1 MIYYCKFEISFYFSI
16 LITKIVRFL
25 TMNRLLSFVALCCFY
40 FGTTQTQSFDIN
52 WSESIKLSTSNS
64 SVELPSFD
72 SKNYSFS
79 QENGITFSAQWEVNG
94 RIDERSAELNS
105 IESIEISKTDL
116 KQLPLATIPN
126 TPVLKVSNAVYRNR
140 SKGHV
145 EISPIYYD
153 NGILKKI
160 IRFSI
165 SYRIN
170 AQNRRTSSRTTSI
183 TNSNLRSGD
192 WYRFAVDTTGVHKLN
207 KNFLNSLG
215 IDTRNINPKNIRIYG
230 HGGKSLPL
238 LNSETVS
245 NDLIENTIQVIGE
258 EDGVFNDS
266 DHILMYAIGPK
277 KYNSDNNSHIN
288 PYSDN
293 SYYYVNISQ
302 GNGARMSTATEP
314 TANANVTYN
323 TFHNYKFVESDT
335 YNIAKMGRR
344 WFGHRFYVENARAF
358 SFDFPNLIASN
369 PITLRVYVAGASES
383 DTSMKLKVNGSEV
396 DNFTFPPIDN
406 DILARQDSFNNFV
419 TTTSETINIE
429 LTYNNN
435 GNPSATAYLDYISIE
450 AECALTSLGT
460 QFEFKHNGTST
471 QFGIGQFEISNAAT
485 ISQVWD
491 ISNPYQIQLYNNTD
505 AESEFSFKTSLGTL
519 KTYQAVGPDFYVP
532 RKTNNSNVPNQDIKG
547 TVFLDAQGEFR
558 DVDYLIITPNYLKA
572 QAERLA
578 QINRTQNNLNVK
590 VYTLESIY
598 QEFSSGMQDIGGIR
612 NFVKYVYDNAS
623 TPSKKLKYLCLFGD
637 ASFDYK
643 DRISNNT
650 NIVPSWYSSESFS
663 LITSFISDDYF
674 GMMDSNEGTM
684 SNNNIL
690 DIAVGRILAENTQ
703 RAKEM
708 VDKVESYYMPETYGS
723 WRNNF
728 LLISDDVDKVSDRI
742 IQSTTEIIAEDVK
755 AAKPFMNVQ
764 KIHADS
770 YVQETS
776 SGGARYPLVNKAI
789 FDALEVGAIVVNY
802 FGHGG
807 EDGLAAERIFDKI
820 NAKELNNP
828 CKLNCF
834 VTVTCEYTK
843 FDNPLRE
850 TAGEYLF
857 WNKKGGAISL
867 ITTTRKIYVSVGTAF
882 NKTLSQYLFSYGSDQ
897 TMSTGEALRRTKIDP
912 AISNQSQRRLVFYIG
927 DPAIKLPIA
936 NPDIRVTKINDED
949 INTSP
954 QVLKAL
960 DSAKIE
966 GTVTDAQGTVLDNYN
981 GVLTATIYDK
991 NIQRSTLAND
1001 GTRDSGNNLILL
1013 DFEAL
1018 GEVIFRGQASVTNGK
1033 YAFDFIVPR
1042 DITVTE
1048 GNGKISLYSKS
1059 NASLSDNRGYNY
1071 DVKIGGVN
1079 LNAPED
1085 NTGPTINLYMNDEN
1099 FVSGGIT
1106 NEEPTLLAN
1115 LYDENGINTA
1125 SGIGHDIT
1133 ALLDG
1138 DETNVY
1144 RLNPY
1149 YVAAIDDYQ
1158 RGSLSYPLRDLSPG
1172 LHTLTLKAWDVYN
1185 NASTQEIQFVVFD
1198 KDVSLKLTNVL
1209 NYPNPFVN
1217 YTEFWFNHNSSDVLD
1232 VSIQIF
1238 TVSGKLIKTIYGQ
1251 TNAGSK
1257 TTSSV
1262 SRDLT
1267 WDGTD
1272 DFGSKIGK
1280 GVYVYKLKVSSSSTG
1295 MQAEKIEKLVI
1306 L

>member
-1 MIYYCKFEISFYFSI
+1 M
-16 LITKIVRFL
+16 TKTLRFF
-25 TMNRLLSFVALCCFY
+25 TMKRLLPFVALFSIY
-40 FGTTQTQSFDIN
+40 FGTAQTQSFDIN
-52 WSESIKLSTSNS
+52 WAGSTTLSTPNS
-64 SVELPSFD
+64 SIELPSFD
-72 SKNYSFS
+72 SKNFNFS
-79 QENGITFSAQWEVNG
+79 HGNGIIFSAQWKVSG
-94 RIDERSAELNS
+94 RIDERSAQLET
-105 IESIEISKTDL
+105 IETIEISKKDL
-116 KQLPLATIPN
+116 KQLPVSSIPN
-126 TPVLKVSNAVYRNR
+126 TPSLKITNAVYRDH
-140 SKGHV
+140 SKGQV
-145 EISPIYYD
+145 EISPIFYE

-160 IRFSI
+160 IRFSV

-170 AQNRRTSSRTTSI
+170 ALSSRASSTTSVVS
-183 TNSNLRSGD
+183 SNLKSGN

-215 IDTRNINPKNIRIYG
+215 VNTSALNPKNIKIYG

-238 LNSETVS
+238 LNSDTVS
-245 NDLIENTIQVIGE
+245 NDLIENTIQVVGE
-258 EDGVFNDS
+258 EDGVFND
-266 DHILMYAIGPK
+266 DDYILMYAIGPK

-288 PYSDN
+288 PYSDK
-293 SYYYVNISQ
+293 SYYYVNISL
-302 GNGARMSTATEP
+302 GNGARMSTATQP
-314 TANANVTYN
+314 SGSADVIYN
-323 TFHNYKFVESDT
+323 SFHNYKFVESDT

-344 WFGHRFYVENARAF
+344 WFGHRFYVENVRAF
-358 SFDFPNLIASN
+358 SFDFPNLITSSPVA
-369 PITLRVYVAGASES
+369 LRVFTAAASES
-383 DTSMKLKVNGSEV
+383 ETSMQLSMNGASV
-396 DNFTFPPIDN
+396 DNLTFIAIDKDN
-406 DILARQDSFNNFV
+406 LARSDSFSGTV
-419 TTTSETINIE
+419 TSGSETINIE
-429 LTYNNN
+429 LSYNNN
-435 GNPSATAYLDYISIE
+435 GNPSARAYLDYISIE

-460 QFEFKHNGTST
+460 QFEFKHNDTST
-471 QFGIGQFEISNAAT
+471 QSGIGQFEISNAAS

-491 ISNPYQIQLYNNTD
+491 ISSPYQIQFYNNTD
-505 AESEFSFKTSLGTL
+505 ADSEFSFKTNLGTL

-532 RKTNNSNVPNQDIKG
+532 RRTNATNVPNQDIKG
-547 TVFLDAQGEFR
+547 TVFLDAQGEFT
-558 DVDYLIITPNYLKA
+558 DIDYLIITPSYLRA

-643 DRISNNT
+643 DRTSNNT
-650 NIVPSWYSSESFS
+650 NIVPSWYSTESFS

-684 SNNNIL
+684 SNNNKL

-708 VDKVESYYMPETYGS
+708 VDKVESYYMPETYGN

-728 LLISDDVDKVSDRI
+728 LLISDDVDQESDRI

-755 AAKPFMNVQ
+755 AEKPFMNVQ

-776 SGGARYPLVNKAI
+776 SGGARYTLVNKAI
-789 FDALEVGAIVVNY
+789 FDALEVGALVVNY

-820 NAKELNNP
+820 NAQELNNP

-867 ITTTRKIYVSVGTAF
+867 ITTTRKIYIFLGTAF
-882 NKTLSQYLFSYGSDQ
+882 NKTLSQYLFSYGSDE
-897 TMSTGEALRRTKIDP
+897 TMSIGEALRRTKNDP
-912 AISNQSQRRLVFYIG
+912 AISGQSQRRLVFNIG

-949 INTSP
+949 INSTT

-960 DSAKIE
+960 GPAKIE
-966 GTVTDAQGTVLDNYN
+966 GTVTDAQGTILSNYN

-991 NIQRSTLAND
+991 DIQRSTLAND
-1001 GTRDSGNNLILL
+1001 GTRDAAGNLILL
-1013 DFEAL
+1013 NFNAL
-1018 GEVIFRGQASVTNGK
+1018 GEVIFRGQATVTNGQF
-1033 YAFDFIVPR
+1033 AFEFIVPR

-1059 NASLSDNRGYNY
+1059 EAPLSDNRGYNF
-1071 DVKIGGVN
+1071 DIKIGGVN

-1085 NTGPTINLYMNDEN
+1085 NTGPNINLYMNDEN

-1133 ALLDG
+1133 AILDG

-1144 RLNPY
+1144 KLNDY

-1185 NASTQEIQFVVFD
+1185 NASSQDIQFVVFD
-1198 KDVSLKLTNVL
+1198 KDVSLELTNVL

-1217 YTEFWFNHNSSDVLD
+1217 YTEFWFNHNSSDILD

-1238 TVSGKLIKTIYGQ
+1238 TVSGKLIKTINGQ

-1262 SRDLT
+1262 SRDIT

-1280 GVYVYKLKVSSSSTG
+1280 GVYVYKLKVRSPITG
-1295 MQAEKIEKLVI
+1295 LQSEKIEKLVI
-1306 L
+1306 LQ